1 MNKIFSL
8 SAIAAIS
15 LAFLSSCET
24 EVDLTAPYASTTVV
38 FGLLDPQADT
48 QFVKIT
54 KTFLG
59 DGNLNDYAMIRD
71 SSEYK
76 WEEFS
81 SLRIEEYVTGNPN
94 PIAIHNLQP
103 ITIHDK
109 DVNGMFYG
117 PEQTVYYFASPS
129 GINPNAKYKLV
140 ADFVSRPD
148 IFAWTNVI
156 PSADVFFQ
164 SPQTNLG
171 LSFAATNTV
180 TGAIDYRDNVSI
192 RWTPIDNAEIYDLAL
207 RFYYTENLYSDDA
220 LTQLVSSTEK
230 FIDWKIGTFNA
241 DAIDLNSGYY
251 NLTFNAEP
259 FFSYLGTN
267 LTADTHIRREVGTY
281 DGNKTRAFEL
291 RMGLANDELKTFINV
306 NNPVTGIIQ
315 ERPSYTNVVGG
326 LGLFASRAS
335 AYVLNIPLESGNGTS
350 NINALMNGIYTA
362 DLNFCDPNPS
372 NTEFTCN

>member
-8 SAIAAIS
+8 SLIAAAS
-15 LAFLSSCET
+15 LAVFSSCDT
-24 EVDLTAPYASTTVV
+24 NVDLTAPYASTTVV

-81 SLRIEEYVTGNPN
+81 SLRVEEYATGNPN
-94 PIAIHNLQP
+94 PVATHDLQP
-103 ITIHDK
+103 ITIHNK
-109 DVNGMFYG
+109 DVNGVFYG
-117 PEQTVYYFASPS
+117 PEQTVYYFPTPAGGLNTSR
-129 GINPNAKYKLV
+129 KYKLV
-140 ADFVSRPD
+140 ADFTSRPD

-156 PSADVFFQ
+156 PAADVFFQ

-171 LSFAATNTV
+171 MSLSWLVN
-180 TGAIDYRDNVSI
+180 GAISYRNEVSI
-192 RWTPIDNAEIYDLAL
+192 RWTPIDNAEIYDLTL
-207 RFYYTENLYSDDA
+207 RFYYTEKLYSDDA
-220 LTQLVSSTEK
+220 LTQLISSTEK

-241 DAIDLNSGYY
+241 DNIDINSGYY

-259 FFSYLGTN
+259 FFSFLGNN
-267 LTADTHIRREVGTY
+267 LIADTRIRREAGRYY
-281 DGNKTRAFEL
+281 DGKTRAFEL
-291 RMGLANDELKTFINV
+291 RMGLANDELKTWINV

-315 ERPSYTNVVGG
+315 ERPSYTNIVGG

-335 AYVLNIPLESGNGTS
+335 AYVLSIPLESGNGTT
-350 NINALMNGIYTA
+350 NINGLQNGLYTA

-372 NTEFTCN
+372 NTEFGCN